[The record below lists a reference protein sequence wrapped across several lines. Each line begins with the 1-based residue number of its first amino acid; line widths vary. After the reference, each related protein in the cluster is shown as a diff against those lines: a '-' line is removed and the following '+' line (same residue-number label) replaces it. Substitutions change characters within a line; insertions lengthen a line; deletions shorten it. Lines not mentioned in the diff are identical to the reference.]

1 MIVASAIKH
10 KGIVFTGK
18 RHCKIIKYLVELGY
32 ETPIPNN
39 EQGFID
45 DNGHF
50 HYRKEALKIAIKCKQ
65 IPHTQKRILVSE
77 DLW

>member
-1 MIVASAIKH
+1 MIVAAAIKH

-45 DNGHF
+45 DTGDFYDRHDS
-50 HYRKEALKIAIKCKQ
+50 KMIAKYHNQ
-65 IPHTQKRILVSE
+65 IPRTQKRILMSE